1 MTMPSPTPVIVDTS
15 RSLYARLRPVP
26 LTAIR
31 LTDTFWQSRREINR
45 TKTLPAQYRQ
55 CEETGRLD
63 NFRRAAGK
71 KDGPF
76 QGIFFNDSDV
86 YKWLEAAASALATA
100 PDDAA
105 LRGLVASAIEEVAAA
120 QDADGYL
127 NTYFSVDR
135 VAERWTNLRDM
146 HELYCAGHLFQAA
159 VAHFRATGERTL
171 LDVAIR
177 FADLICDTFGH
188 ASDGKRE
195 GACGHEEVEMALVEL
210 GRATGDPRYLAQADY
225 FVSARGREPSAVT
238 GQPGSDRRYAQD
250 HVPFRQLDEVL
261 GHAVR
266 MVYLS
271 AGAADVYAETGDE
284 SLKTALDKQWDN
296 ATTRRTYVTGGLGAR
311 WEGEAFGGD
320 YELPARAYAET
331 CAAIGS
337 VMWNW
342 RMLLATGEAKY
353 ADALERALYNGVL
366 SGLSLDG
373 GEYFYQ
379 NPLAD
384 GGGHRRQPWFGC
396 ACCPP
401 NVARLLSQL
410 PGYFYSVSDEEAWV
424 HLYAEGTARLT
435 LPDGGIVG
443 LSVQTRYPWD
453 GDIEITLTEVPEDFS
468 LLNLRVPGWASGAA
482 ITVNGEV
489 ADVETAPGSYATI
502 GRDWKKGPWKAG
514 DVIRLLLPMPAR
526 AVTADPRVSDV
537 AGHVALMRGPLVYCI
552 EQADHAEEV
561 ADVRDVF
568 FPADAGLDT
577 VPQPDLLGGIVALTF
592 LGFGANRRQ
601 WNGSLYR
608 PVEAVQK
615 DEDGE
620 SIVEVTA
627 IPYYAWA
634 NRAAGPM
641 TVWMPVLLPEE

>member
-1 MTMPSPTPVIVDTS
+1 MSLPSPTPVIVDTS
-15 RSLYARLRPVP
+15 HSPYARLRPVP
-26 LTAIR
+26 ITAVR
-31 LTDTFWQSRREINR
+31 LADTFWQPRREINR
-45 TKTLPAQYRQ
+45 TKTLPAQHTQ
-55 CEETGRLD
+55 CEETGRMD
-63 NFRRAAGK
+63 NFRRASGR
-71 KDGPF
+71 KDVPF
-76 QGIFFNDSDV
+76 RGIYFNDSDV
-86 YKWLEAAASALATA
+86 YKWLEAAASALATD
-100 PDDAA
+100 PEDTA
-105 LRGLVASAIEEVAAA
+105 LRGLVESAIDEIAAA

-159 VAHFRATGERTL
+159 VAHFRATGARTL
-171 LDVAIR
+171 MDVAVR
-177 FADLICDTFGH
+177 FADLICGTFGP
-188 ASDGKRE
+188 ASEGKRE
-195 GACGHEEVEMALVEL
+195 GTCGHEEIEMALVEL
-210 GRATGDPRYLAQADY
+210 SRATGNPRYLAQADY

-238 GQPGSDRRYAQD
+238 GQSGADRRYLQD
-250 HVPFRQLDEVL
+250 HVPFRRLDEVL

-266 MVYLS
+266 MAYLS

-284 SLKTALDKQWDN
+284 SLKAALDRQWDN
-296 ATTRRTYVTGGLGAR
+296 ATARRTYLTGGLGAR

-353 ADALERALYNGVL
+353 AEVLERALYNGVL

-373 GEYFYQ
+373 GKYFYQ

-384 GGGHRRQPWFGC
+384 GGTHRRQPWFGT

-401 NVARLLSQL
+401 NVARLLAQL
-410 PGYFYSVSDEEAWV
+410 PGYFYSVSDEEVWV

-435 LPDGGIVG
+435 LPDGVVVG
-443 LSVQTRYPWD
+443 LSVRTRYPWD
-453 GDIEITLTEVPEDFS
+453 GDVEITLTEVPEGFS
-468 LLNLRVPGWASGAA
+468 VLNLRVPAWASGAA

-489 ADVETAPGSYATI
+489 ADVETSPGSYATI
-502 GRDWKKGPWKAG
+502 GRDWKAG
-514 DVIRLLLPMPAR
+514 DVIRLQMPMPPR
-526 AVTADPRVSDV
+526 VVTADPRVSDV

-561 ADVRDVF
+561 ADVRDVL

-577 VPQPDLLGGIVALTF
+577 VPKPDLLGGIVALTF
-592 LGFGANRRQ
+592 LGFGAKRRQ
-601 WNGSLYR
+601 WDGALYR
-608 PVEAVQK
+608 PLEAAQR
-615 DEDGE
+615 DEPGV
-620 SIVEVTA
+620 VEVLA

-634 NRAAGPM
+634 NREAGPM
-641 TVWMPVLLPEE
+641 TVWMPLWLPSA